1 MQLSSYR
8 YPCTLLVPCCTLLRR
23 ESGVPPLL
31 HGGNAAAARRRGCC
45 TATRLLHGGGALGRR
60 ARANFRCTVAANS
73 STEGSRTVT
82 YGGGRD
88 ISRARDVT
96 PPTLYPRMRFR
107 DVIFVPGW
115 RRCDCCSTHRVGT
128 TWFGCCEDGAARGC
142 GTLHAAGLVP
152 LRVSVHTDLC
162 ACRGLARGAET
173 QRSLA
178 GTRT

>member
-8 YPCTLLVPCCTLLRR
+8 YPCTLLACTLLYVPCLDVSLRD
-23 ESGVPPLL
+23 VPPLL

-96 PPTLYPRMRFR
+96 PPTLYPRM
-107 DVIFVPGW
+107 
-115 RRCDCCSTHRVGT
+115 
-128 TWFGCCEDGAARGC
+128 
-142 GTLHAAGLVP
+142 
-152 LRVSVHTDLC
+152 
-162 ACRGLARGAET
+162 
-173 QRSLA
+173 
-178 GTRT
+178 